1 MNEQPDNRLPP
12 LENFDELKTA
22 PKLPIKLYGEYAT
35 AYATEIATAY
45 QVSVDMVLAAM
56 FVAVGMALGK
66 KIILKSDPHENTA
79 TMWLAVVARS
89 GYGKTAPISKVLA
102 PLREIDESL
111 VAQYREIYASWKSDG
126 KKGLPPPRRQIILTD
141 STPEARYELMAQNDL
156 IIFRDELA
164 GLIKDFNRY
173 NNKSGEEETMLS
185 VWSANGFAVNRKT
198 SEPVYVKNPFL
209 SIIGGIQPSIV
220 PEAFGGKKWESNG
233 FVARWLF
240 VWMADSKVPETLS
253 RYKANEA
260 VVADWH
266 TLINELW
273 RLPEKT
279 CQLGSVAFDVYEQY
293 VEATRRKLNDPNTN
307 DTTGAMLSKMEIYA
321 LRLALII
328 HFLKKGE
335 SAGDY
340 IDGSVMEA
348 AVETCKVFEEWAQMA
363 LEAIGT
369 GRSTKP
375 MSNAEVIQEVN
386 HRWGIKNQSQ
396 FADSIGISQQAVS
409 KALNN

>member
-1 MNEQPDNRLPP
+1 MNDQTDNRLPP
-12 LENFDELKTA
+12 LDNYDELETA
-22 PKLPIKLYGEYAT
+22 PKLPIKLYGEFAT

-45 QVSVDMVLAAM
+45 QVSADMVLATM

-66 KIILKSDPHENTA
+66 KIKLKFYTYENTA
-79 TMWLAVVARS
+79 TIWVAVVARS
-89 GYGKTAPISKVLA
+89 GYGKTEPISKVLA

-111 VAQYREIYASWKSDG
+111 VAQYRDAYATWKSDG
-126 KKGLPPPRRQIILTD
+126 KKGLPPPLRQMVLTD
-141 STPEARYELMAQNDL
+141 STPEARNELMAQNDL
-156 IIFRDELA
+156 IIIRDELV
-164 GLIKDFNRY
+164 GLLKDFNRY
-173 NNKSGEEETMLS
+173 NQSGEVETMLS
-185 VWSANGFAVNRKT
+185 VWAGNGFSVNRKT

-220 PEAFGGKKWESNG
+220 PEAFGGKNWESSG

-240 VWMADSKVPETLS
+240 VWMADSKVPEKCS

-279 CQLGSVAFDVYEQY
+279 CQLGSEAIDVYEQY
-293 VEATRRKLNDPNTN
+293 VEAIRRKLNDPDTN

-348 AVETCKVFEEWAQMA
+348 AVETCKVFEVWAQMA

-369 GRSTKP
+369 GRSAKT

-396 FADSIGISQQAVS
+396 FAESIGISQQAVS

>member
-12 LENFDELKTA
+12 LDGFEELKIT
-22 PKLPIKLYGEYAT
+22 PKLPIKLYGEFAT

-56 FVAVGMALGK
+56 FVAVGTALGK
-66 KIILKSDPHENTA
+66 KIKIKSDPHENTA

-89 GYGKTAPISKVLA
+89 GYGKTAPISKILA

-111 VAQYREIYASWKSDG
+111 VAQHRDAYASWKSDG
-126 KKGLPPPRRQIILTD
+126 KKGLPPPRRQMILTD
-141 STPEARYELMAQNDL
+141 STPEARYELMVHNDN
-156 IIFRDELA
+156 IIIRDELV
-164 GLIKDFNRY
+164 GLLKDFNRY
-173 NNKSGEEETMLS
+173 HQSGEEETMLS
-185 VWSANGFAVNRKT
+185 IWSGSGISVNRKT

-220 PEAFGGKKWESNG
+220 SEAFGGKNWESSG

-240 VWMADSKVPETLS
+240 VWMADSKVPEKLS
-253 RYKANEA
+253 RYKVNEA

-279 CQLGSVAFDVYEQY
+279 CQLGSEAFDEYEQY

-321 LRLALII
+321 LRFALII

-348 AVETCKVFEEWAQMA
+348 AVKTCKVFEEWAQMA

-396 FADSIGISQQAVS
+396 FAECIGISQQAVS